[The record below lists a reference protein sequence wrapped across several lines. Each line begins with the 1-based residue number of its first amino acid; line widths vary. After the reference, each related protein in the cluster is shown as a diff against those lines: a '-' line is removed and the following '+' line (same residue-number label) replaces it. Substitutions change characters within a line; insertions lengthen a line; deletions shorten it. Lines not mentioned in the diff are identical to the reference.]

1 MDFAAERDHTVSSI
15 AELAH
20 RAKAAG
26 HLRPDFVLDDL
37 VLVIMANRGI
47 QATSPAARVAASR
60 RFAALV
66 IQAFQTSPTHSPL
79 PPAARLASAAPL
91 KYT

>member
-1 MDFAAERDHTVSSI
+1 
-15 AELAH
+15 
-20 RAKAAG
+20 
-26 HLRPDFVLDDL
+26 
-37 VLVIMANRGI
+37 MANRGI
-47 QATSPAARVAASR
+47 QAASPAARVAASR

-66 IQAFQTSPTHSPL
+66 IQAYQTSPTHSPL